1 RRGDRRARRVWLERG
16 RPVPRCG
23 GCVGAVRRARL
34 PAVLARLASAGA
46 GPRRYTRRMN
56 GLLRIVHAPLGS
68 GLRLC
73 VLHVFPDAQD
83 TIAALDVLPNVP
95 PEETLAQANLMLKQ
109 MACPQTLVITDV
121 FGATP
126 CNVAQ
131 RLVDGVRSKLV
142 TGVNLPMLLRTVSYR
157 HESLDAL
164 ISRAII
170 GATQGVMQVAVTAP
184 QNQARRAT
192 HDQDHRDHQQ

>member
-1 RRGDRRARRVWLERG
+1 MNGILIMAHA
-16 RPVPRCG
+16 P
-23 GCVGAVRRARL
+23 
-34 PAVLARLASAGA
+34 LASA
-46 GPRRYTRRMN
+46 
-56 GLLRIVHAPLGS
+56 LRQ
-68 GLRLC
+68 C
-73 VLHVFPDAQD
+73 VLHVFPDSEDAVS
-83 TIAALDVLPNVP
+83 ALDLQPNVP
-95 PEETLAQANLMLKQ
+95 PEESLAQARALMRQ
-109 MACPQTLVITDV
+109 MRLPQTLVVTDV

-131 RLVDGVRSKLV
+131 KLIDGINSKLV

-164 ISRAII
+164 ISRAMI
-170 GATQGVMQVAVTAP
+170 GATQGVIQVAVTAP

>member
-1 RRGDRRARRVWLERG
+1 MNGILLIAHA
-16 RPVPRCG
+16 P
-23 GCVGAVRRARL
+23 
-34 PAVLARLASAGA
+34 LASA
-46 GPRRYTRRMN
+46 
-56 GLLRIVHAPLGS
+56 LRQ
-68 GLRLC
+68 C

-83 TIAALDVLPNVP
+83 AVVALDVQPNVP
-95 PEETLAQANLMLKQ
+95 PEETLAQARALMAQ
-109 MACPQTLVITDV
+109 MAKPQTLVVTDM

-131 RLVDGVRSKLV
+131 RLIDGVRSKLV
-142 TGVNLPMLLRTVSYR
+142 CGVNLPMLLRTVSYR

-184 QNQARRAT
+184 QNQARRST